1 MKQILKKKRKPV
13 DQDGNSEDDD
23 LHSSDDEIAAGSR
36 ANTPALGSTTNQ
48 A

>member
-1 MKQILKKKRKPV
+1 MLKKKRRPV
-13 DQDGNSEDDD
+13 DGDGNSENDD
-23 LHSSDDEIAAGSR
+23 LNSSDDEIAGSR